1 MIKINLNITNNLN
14 SDFFNNSID
23 SFLNEI
29 KNVLSSYNS
38 NKYTIDRFEG
48 DFAVCENR
56 KTKEFINIPV
66 SKIPKD
72 SKEGDILKFENNN
85 YIIDK
90 TCTLNTKNRI
100 EQKMDK
106 LF

>member
-1 MIKINLNITNNLN
+1 MNNLN
-14 SDFFNNSID
+14 SNFFNNSIN

-29 KNVLSSYNS
+29 KKVLSSYNS
-38 NKYTIDRFEG
+38 NIFTIDRFEN

-85 YIIDK
+85 YIIDEN
-90 TCTLNTKNRI
+90 CTLDTKNRI
-100 EQKMDK
+100 EQKINK